1 MDAMNLLVLTCAV
14 VAALALGVLLGYV
27 CCQGLFELLKMHA
40 RSLRGATAVGRSTAT
55 DAAVPRVQPVG

>member
-27 CCQGLFELLKMHA
+27 CCQGLFELLRLHA
-40 RSLRGATAVGRSTAT
+40 RSLRGVSAR
-55 DAAVPRVQPVG
+55 AAGAETTVPRVQTVS

>member
-27 CCQGLFELLKMHA
+27 CCQGLFELLRMHA
-40 RSLRGATAVGRSTAT
+40 RSIRGVSSRKAGAEATVA
-55 DAAVPRVQPVG
+55 RVQTVS